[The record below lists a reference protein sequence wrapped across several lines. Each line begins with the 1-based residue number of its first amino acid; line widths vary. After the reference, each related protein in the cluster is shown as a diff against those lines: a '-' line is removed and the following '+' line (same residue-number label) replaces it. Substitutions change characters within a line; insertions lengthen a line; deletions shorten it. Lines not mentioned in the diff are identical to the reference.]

1 MAGGRTDR
9 PREHGW
15 VSVDLHDAGALL
27 QDPVGQQAR
36 LLNARHLTDP
46 AGPLNDPGAGAQQL
60 DGGGVGRHPVRRVM
74 EPASTPQRTTT
85 SSQPPTSRRR
95 AAMRCGQASR
105 GRTRSARS
113 TARSRQRRR
122 AVQVPASS

>member
-1 MAGGRTDR
+1 MAGSRTDR
-9 PREHGW
+9 PREHRG
-15 VSVDLHDAGALL
+15 VAVDLHDAGALV

-36 LLNARHLTDP
+36 LLNARHLTDA
-46 AGPLNDPGAGAQQL
+46 AGPLNNPGAGAQQL
-60 DGGGVGRHPVRRVM
+60 DGGRGSAPGAVVM

-122 AVQVPASS
+122 PVQVPASS

>member
-1 MAGGRTDR
+1 MAGSRTDR
-9 PREHGW
+9 PCEHRG
-15 VSVDLHDAGALL
+15 VAVDLHDAGALV

-36 LLNARHLTDP
+36 LLNARHLADA
-46 AGPLNDPGAGAQQL
+46 AGSVNDPGAGAQQL
-60 DGGGVGRHPVRRVM
+60 DGGARVAPGAVVM
-74 EPASTPQRTTT
+74 EPASTPQRTAT

-95 AAMRCGQASR
+95 AAMRCGQTSR

-122 AVQVPASS
+122 PVQVPASS

>member
-1 MAGGRTDR
+1 MAGSRTDR
-9 PREHGW
+9 PREHRG
-15 VSVDLHDAGALL
+15 VAVDLHDARALL

-46 AGPLNDPGAGAQQL
+46 AGPLNDPGAGA
-60 DGGGVGRHPVRRVM
+60 VVM

-122 AVQVPASS
+122 PVQVPASS

>member
-46 AGPLNDPGAGAQQL
+46 AGLSTTRALARSSSTAGRGSAPGA
-60 DGGGVGRHPVRRVM
+60 VVM
-74 EPASTPQRTTT
+74 EPANTPQRTTT
-85 SSQPPTSRRR
+85 SSHPPPSRRL
-95 AAMRCGQASR
+95 AAMRCGQASS
-105 GRTRSARS
+105 GRTRSAR
-113 TARSRQRRR
+113 AAPRSRQRRR
-122 AVQVPASS
+122 SVQVPASS